1 MSEIDQ
7 EMSSNYT
14 LQLTQLEFDES
25 EGKQLNVQYTPK
37 DTTLVIPHKVPSASS
52 LVVSSQ
58 QTTCTTNDNN
68 TTVATIH
75 NTTDDTNNK
84 DEELVEVK
92 IGPQHFD
99 LIKLIGEGAFGKVSY
114 TTIIVYIL
122 LI

>member
-7 EMSSNYT
+7 ELTSNYT

-37 DTTLVIPHKVPSASS
+37 ETSFHPPHKVPPTSS

-58 QTTCTTNDNN
+58 KSATNDNN

-75 NTTDDTNNK
+75 DSTTDDVNNN
-84 DEELVEVK
+84 DDELVEVK

-99 LIKLIGEGAFGKVSY
+99 LIKLIGEGAFGKVGIY
-114 TTIIVYIL
+114 
-122 LI
+122 

>member
-37 DTTLVIPHKVPSASS
+37 DTTFVIPHKVPSASS

-58 QTTCTTNDNN
+58 QTTCATNDNN
-68 TTVATIH
+68 TTFATIH
-75 NTTDDTNNK
+75 DNTTDDTNNK

-99 LIKLIGEGAFGKVSY
+99 LIKLIGEGAFGKVSIY
-114 TTIIVYIL
+114 YIL
-122 LI
+122 CTV